1 MHRAKYYAIIKNIV
15 QVYKMSWSV
24 GRYNK
29 LENWK
34 LLLLL
39 ASKGIYLVKWNY
51 VLRISHIDESI
62 AHIAFVLKKE
72 YTSHLSVPRNSARIL
87 NLTLRQK

>member
-39 ASKGIYLVKWNY
+39 ASKVRGYIPCKMELCAVDQSY
-51 VLRISHIDESI
+51 
-62 AHIAFVLKKE
+62 
-72 YTSHLSVPRNSARIL
+72 
-87 NLTLRQK
+87 